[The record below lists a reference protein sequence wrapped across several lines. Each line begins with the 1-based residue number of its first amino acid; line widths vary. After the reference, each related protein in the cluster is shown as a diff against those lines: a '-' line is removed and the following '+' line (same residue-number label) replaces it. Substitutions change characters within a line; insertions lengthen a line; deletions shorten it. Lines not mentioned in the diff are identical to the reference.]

1 MKPRTA
7 GPRHLFTL
15 NLDRLLTRF
24 PLSLIALIVPGALLA
39 QAPRPELPLKHDPRP
54 TVPAITAADLMTRL
68 YIFADDSMMGREAG
82 TPGNIMGTE
91 YIARELKRL
100 GLKPAGDGGTYY
112 QDFPLEATKPDP
124 ATRVAVGEAVLTMGK
139 DYLMFPAIGLPQI
152 GAGFDAENV
161 AVIYGGKIGDAALV
175 SPDAAAGKLVLF
187 APADGPAGWQF
198 WQRFGP
204 AQYQKY
210 STSKGLIL
218 ASLEVLPPFLTGM
231 LSEEQVGKA
240 GESGPAPTVPLMF
253 VSRAAAEM
261 LMGGPLTGLMAG
273 TPGKSATAKGGFLK
287 GPAAVPARNV
297 VAIVPGTDPSLRGQY
312 VAFGGHNDHI
322 GMQRPAVD
330 HDSLRAF
337 NGVVRPGGAEDMGK
351 QPTPA
356 QLDTVRLVLDS
367 LRKIHT
373 PRADSVMN
381 GADDDGTGSM
391 AVLELAEYF
400 VKNPA
405 KRSLLF
411 VWHTG
416 EEKGLWGSE
425 YFTDHPTVPR
435 DSIIAQLNIDMI
447 GRGDADDMKDGGPGS
462 LQLLGS
468 RRLSTQ
474 LGDLV
479 EDVNLKGKHGFTFD
493 YQFDANGH
501 QQQYYCR
508 SDHYEYARYG
518 IPIVFFSTGNHRDY
532 HMATDDPQYIDY
544 DKYARVTE
552 LIMDLGRTVA
562 NLEQRVVVD
571 KPKPDPNGRC
581 VQ

>member
-1 MKPRTA
+1 
-7 GPRHLFTL
+7 
-15 NLDRLLTRF
+15 LTRLR
-24 PLSLIALIVPGALLA
+24 PSLIALLVPGTLLA
-39 QAPRPELPLKHDPRP
+39 QAPKPENPLKHDPRP
-54 TVPAITAADLMTRL
+54 TVAAITAADLMTRL
-68 YIFADDSMMGREAG
+68 YIFSDDSMMGREAG
-82 TPGNIMGTE
+82 TTGNIKGTE
-91 YIARELKRL
+91 YIAGELKRL
-100 GLKPAGDGGTYY
+100 GLKPAGDNGTYF
-112 QDFPLEATKPDP
+112 QDFPLESTKPDP
-124 ATRVAVGEAVLTMGK
+124 ATRVAVGDEVLTIGK

-152 GAGFDAENV
+152 GAGFDAANV
-161 AVIYGGKIGDAALV
+161 SVVYGGKIGDATLV
-175 SPDAAAGKLVLF
+175 SPDAVAGKLVLF

-210 STSKGLIL
+210 GAAKGLIL
-218 ASLEVLPPFLTGM
+218 AALEVLPPFLTGM

-240 GESGPAPTVPLMF
+240 GEGGPAPTVALMY
-253 VSRAAAEM
+253 VTKAAAER

-273 TPGKSATAKGGFLK
+273 TEGKQATVKGGFLK
-287 GPAAVPARNV
+287 GPAPLPARNV

-312 VAFGGHNDHI
+312 VAFGAHNDHV

-337 NGVVRPGGAEDMGK
+337 NGVVRRDGAEDMGK

-356 QLDTVRLVLDS
+356 QLDTVRLLLDS
-367 LRKIHT
+367 LRLVHP

-381 GADDDGTGSM
+381 GADDDGSGSM

-405 KRSLLF
+405 KRSLVF

-435 DSIIAQLNIDMI
+435 DSIVAQLNMDMI
-447 GRGDADDMKDGGPGS
+447 GRGDVSDQKDGGPGY
-462 LQLLGS
+462 LELLGS

-501 QQQYYCR
+501 PQQYYCR

-518 IPIVFFSTGNHRDY
+518 IPIVFFSTGSHRDY
-532 HMATDDPQYIDY
+532 HMATDEPQYIGY
-544 DKYARVTE
+544 DKYARVTQFV
-552 LIMDLGRTVA
+552 MDVGRTVA
-562 NLEQRVVVD
+562 DLEQRVVVD

>member
-1 MKPRTA
+1 VKPRTA
-7 GPRHLFTL
+7 RPRHLFTL
-15 NLDRLLTRF
+15 NPDLLLTRLR
-24 PLSLIALIVPGALLA
+24 LSLIALLVPGALIA
-39 QAPRPELPLKHDPRP
+39 QAPKSENPLKHDPRP

-68 YIFADDSMMGREAG
+68 YIFSDDSMMGREAG
-82 TPGNIMGTE
+82 TTGNIKGTE

-100 GLKPAGDGGTYY
+100 GLKPAGDNGTYF
-112 QDFPLEATKPDP
+112 QDFPLESTKPDP
-124 ATRVAVGEAVLTMGK
+124 ATRVAVGDDVLTVGK

-161 AVIYGGKIGDAALV
+161 SVVYGGKIGDATLV
-175 SPDAAAGKLVLF
+175 SPDAVAGKLVLF

-210 STSKGLIL
+210 GAAKGLIL
-218 ASLEVLPPFLTGM
+218 AALEVLPPFLTGM

-240 GESGPAPTVPLMF
+240 GESGPAPTVALMY
-253 VSRAAAEM
+253 VTKAAAER

-273 TPGKSATAKGGFLK
+273 TEGRQATVKGGFLK
-287 GPAAVPARNV
+287 GPAPLPARNV
-297 VAIVPGTDPSLRGQY
+297 VAIVPGTDPALRGQY
-312 VAFGGHNDHI
+312 VAFGAHNDHI

-337 NGVVRPGGAEDMGK
+337 NGVVRPDGAEDMGK

-356 QLDTVRLVLDS
+356 QLDTVRLLLDS
-367 LRKIHT
+367 LRMVHP

-381 GADDDGTGSM
+381 GADDDGSGSM

-435 DSIIAQLNIDMI
+435 DSIIAQLNMDMI
-447 GRGDADDMKDGGPGS
+447 GRGDVDDMKDGGPGA
-462 LQLLGS
+462 LGLLGS

-493 YQFDANGH
+493 YRFDANGH
-501 QQQYYCR
+501 PQQYYCR

-518 IPIVFFSTGNHRDY
+518 IPIVFFSTGSHRDY
-532 HMATDDPQYIDY
+532 HMATDEPQYIDY
-544 DKYARVTE
+544 DKYARVTQ
-552 LIMDLGRTVA
+552 LVMDVGRTVA
-562 NLEQRVVVD
+562 DLEQRVVVD

>member
-7 GPRHLFTL
+7 RPRHLFTL
-15 NLDRLLTRF
+15 NPDLLLTRLR
-24 PLSLIALIVPGALLA
+24 LSLIALLVPGALVA
-39 QAPRPELPLKHDPRP
+39 QAPKPENPLKHDPRP

-68 YIFADDSMMGREAG
+68 YIFSDDSMMGREAG
-82 TPGNIMGTE
+82 TPGNIKGTE

-100 GLKPAGDGGTYY
+100 GLKPAGDNGTYF
-112 QDFPLEATKPDP
+112 QDFPLESTKPDP
-124 ATRVAVGEAVLTMGK
+124 ATRVAVGDEVLTIGK

-152 GAGFDAENV
+152 GAGFDAANV
-161 AVIYGGKIGDAALV
+161 SVVYGGKIGDATLV
-175 SPDAAAGKLVLF
+175 SPDAVAGKLVLF

-210 STSKGLIL
+210 GAAKGLIL
-218 ASLEVLPPFLTGM
+218 AALEVLPPFLTGM

-240 GESGPAPTVPLMF
+240 GESGPAPTVALMY
-253 VSRAAAEM
+253 VTKAAAER

-273 TPGKSATAKGGFLK
+273 TEGKQATVKGGFLK
-287 GPAAVPARNV
+287 GPAPLPARNV

-312 VAFGGHNDHI
+312 VAFGAHNDHV

-337 NGVVRPGGAEDMGK
+337 NGVVRRDGAEDMGK
-351 QPTPA
+351 QPNPA
-356 QLDTVRLVLDS
+356 QLDTVRLLLDS
-367 LRKIHT
+367 LRLVHP
-373 PRADSVMN
+373 PRGDSVMN
-381 GADDDGTGSM
+381 GADDDGSGSM

-400 VKNPA
+400 VKTPA

-435 DSIIAQLNIDMI
+435 DSIIAQLNMDMI
-447 GRGDADDMKDGGPGS
+447 GRGDVSDQKDGGPGY
-462 LQLLGS
+462 LELLGS

-501 QQQYYCR
+501 PQQYYCR

-518 IPIVFFSTGNHRDY
+518 IPIVFFSTGSHRDY
-532 HMATDDPQYIDY
+532 HMATDEPQYIGY
-544 DKYARVTE
+544 DKYARVTQFV
-552 LIMDLGRTVA
+552 MDVGRTVA
-562 NLEQRVVVD
+562 DLEQRVVVD

>member
-1 MKPRTA
+1 MT
-7 GPRHLFTL
+7 
-15 NLDRLLTRF
+15 RLR
-24 PLSLIALIVPGALLA
+24 PSLIALLVPGTLLA
-39 QAPRPELPLKHDPRP
+39 QAPKPENPLKHDPRP
-54 TVPAITAADLMTRL
+54 TVAAITAADLMTRL
-68 YIFADDSMMGREAG
+68 YIFSDDSMTGREAG
-82 TPGNIMGTE
+82 TTGNIKGTE
-91 YIARELKRL
+91 YIAGELKRL
-100 GLKPAGDGGTYY
+100 GLKPAGDNGTYF
-112 QDFPLEATKPDP
+112 QDFPLESTKPDP
-124 ATRVAVGEAVLTMGK
+124 ATRVAVGDEVLTIGK

-152 GAGFDAENV
+152 GAGFDAANV
-161 AVIYGGKIGDAALV
+161 SVVYGGKIGDATLV
-175 SPDAAAGKLVLF
+175 SPDAVAGKLVLF

-210 STSKGLIL
+210 GAAKGLIL
-218 ASLEVLPPFLTGM
+218 AALEVLPPFLTGM

-240 GESGPAPTVPLMF
+240 GEGGPAPTVALMY
-253 VSRAAAEM
+253 VTKAAAER

-273 TPGKSATAKGGFLK
+273 TEGKQATVKGGFLK
-287 GPAAVPARNV
+287 GPAPLPARNV
-297 VAIVPGTDPSLRGQY
+297 VAIVPGTDPALRGQY
-312 VAFGGHNDHI
+312 VAFGAHNDHV

-337 NGVVRPGGAEDMGK
+337 NGVVRRDGAEDMGK

-356 QLDTVRLVLDS
+356 QLDTVRLLLDS
-367 LRKIHT
+367 LRLVHP

-381 GADDDGTGSM
+381 GADDDGSGSM

-405 KRSLLF
+405 KRSLVF

-435 DSIIAQLNIDMI
+435 DSIVAQLNMDMI
-447 GRGDADDMKDGGPGS
+447 GRGDVSDQKDGGPGY
-462 LQLLGS
+462 LELLGS

-501 QQQYYCR
+501 PQQYYCR

-518 IPIVFFSTGNHRDY
+518 IPIVFFSTGSHRDY
-532 HMATDDPQYIDY
+532 HMATDEPQYIGY
-544 DKYARVTE
+544 DKYARVTQFV
-552 LIMDLGRTVA
+552 MDVGRTVA
-562 NLEQRVVVD
+562 DLEQRVVVD